1 LLLLATA
8 LVAPFVLHPQT
19 ALAQQTDVIRGRVI
33 GPDSLPVE
41 GATVTVT
48 SIANNT
54 NKQIR
59 TDKQGRFTIPFPGGD
74 GDYWVNISAFGFNA
88 KRFEVKRT
96 ADQEILVADAKLTRA
111 ATQLDAIKVNAQ
123 REKVNRNLL
132 NTDVSG
138 SERPVASGNLPADL
152 QGDLAAMVANL
163 PGVAYIPSSDGGPGG
178 FSVLG
183 LGADQN
189 NTTLNGLNFGGNNL
203 PRDAALSTSM
213 STSPYDV
220 SRGGFSG
227 GQINLRTRP
236 GSNIINRTMSANVD
250 APRMQWT
257 DRAAQA
263 LGQQYTNLSLSGLLS
278 GPIQL
283 DKAFYNISYQADRR
297 MNDLQTLLNT
307 DALGLR
313 TAGIA
318 QDSVTRLLNLLQASH
333 IPATVGGIPTNRVSD
348 RASLFGSFDLVPPTS
363 TSGQAFNV
371 SLYGNWGRTTPS
383 LLPLGSG
390 FAAELPSH
398 SGERNNWSASVQGRH
413 SSYFGF
419 GILTETTVGFS
430 ESRNYSS
437 PYLVMPNGS
446 VRVNSSFDDGTSGV
460 RTVAFGGNPG
470 MNQSLNTATGSFMN
484 QMSWFSAD
492 NKHRLKFTSELRH
505 ETYTQDLTNNELGSF
520 AYNSLGDLGANAPS
534 SFSRQLSPRRRS
546 EGQVIGAL
554 SLGDA
559 WRKTPDLQ
567 IQYGL
572 RVDANR
578 FTSLPTTNPEIE
590 RVFGVRN
597 SELPNR
603 VYLSPRI
610 GFSWTHGTAAQISA
624 FEGAVRGPRAVIR
637 GGVGMFQNTPGTQL
651 ITGALD
657 NTGLPSGVQQLT
669 CSGLATPTPD
679 WGAYSTNPGMIPDRC
694 ADGTAGSVFANNLPN
709 ATLFDPSYAA
719 QRSVRSNLQW
729 SGTTIGNRFFT
740 TIDATYSRNLNQ
752 PGSFDLNFNP
762 TVRFNLGDEAGRPVY
777 VQPTSIAPT
786 SGAIASRDAR
796 VSPLFSRV
804 SELRSDLQSES
815 KQLSVR
821 VSPFSFSSGF
831 NWSLS
836 YVLSDVR
843 EMYRGFSSTV
853 GDPRQTQWG
862 RSSMDSKHQFVY
874 TLGYNFFD
882 AVRVNWFGS
891 IRSPYP
897 FTPVVGGDV
906 NGDGYSND
914 RAFIFDPTKV
924 TDPTLVAGMQ
934 SLLANGS
941 TTAKECLR
949 SQLGQL
955 ASRNSCQG
963 PWTTSATLGVSF
975 NPVKVRMP
983 QRANISFQ
991 ISNPLTAADLL
1002 FHGENK
1008 LHGWGQQF
1016 APDQALLYV
1025 RGFDP
1030 QTNKYKY
1037 EVNQRF
1043 GATSVA
1049 QSAIRAPVTLTAQLR
1064 FDVGPTRERQTLSM
1078 MLDRGRTTPGTKIP
1092 EQMIKA
1098 MYSTNIGV
1106 SNPMAALLRSADTLR
1121 LTQTQADSVAALN
1134 RWFTIRLDSIWAPVA
1149 KYLATLPDRYDQDEA
1164 YDRYRVARQT
1174 SVDLLISLAPKLKSL
1189 LSSDQKRK
1197 LPAFISTSL
1206 DQRYLASVRSGT
1218 AGMGGGPMMMGGGGP
1233 VMMFGGGGD
1242 IPAGAQVIR
1251 VMTP

>member
-1 LLLLATA
+1 
-8 LVAPFVLHPQT
+8 
-19 ALAQQTDVIRGRVI
+19 
-33 GPDSLPVE
+33 
-41 GATVTVT
+41 
-48 SIANNT
+48 
-54 NKQIR
+54 
-59 TDKQGRFTIPFPGGD
+59 
-74 GDYWVNISAFGFNA
+74 
-88 KRFEVKRT
+88 
-96 ADQEILVADAKLTRA
+96 
-111 ATQLDAIKVNAQ
+111 
-123 REKVNRNLL
+123 
-132 NTDVSG
+132 
-138 SERPVASGNLPADL
+138 
-152 QGDLAAMVANL
+152 
-163 PGVAYIPSSDGGPGG
+163 
-178 FSVLG
+178 
-183 LGADQN
+183 
-189 NTTLNGLNFGGNNL
+189 
-203 PRDAALSTSM
+203 
-213 STSPYDV
+213 
-220 SRGGFSG
+220 
-227 GQINLRTRP
+227 
-236 GSNIINRTMSANVD
+236 
-250 APRMQWT
+250 
-257 DRAAQA
+257 
-263 LGQQYTNLSLSGLLS
+263 
-278 GPIQL
+278 
-283 DKAFYNISYQADRR
+283 
-297 MNDLQTLLNT
+297 
-307 DALGLR
+307 
-313 TAGIA
+313 
-318 QDSVTRLLNLLQASH
+318 
-333 IPATVGGIPTNRVSD
+333 
-348 RASLFGSFDLVPPTS
+348 
-363 TSGQAFNV
+363 
-371 SLYGNWGRTTPS
+371 
-383 LLPLGSG
+383 
-390 FAAELPSH
+390 
-398 SGERNNWSASVQGRH
+398 
-413 SSYFGF
+413 
-419 GILTETTVGFS
+419 
-430 ESRNYSS
+430 
-437 PYLVMPNGS
+437 
-446 VRVNSSFDDGTSGV
+446 
-460 RTVAFGGNPG
+460 
-470 MNQSLNTATGSFMN
+470 
-484 QMSWFSAD
+484 
-492 NKHRLKFTSELRH
+492 
-505 ETYTQDLTNNELGSF
+505 
-520 AYNSLGDLGANAPS
+520 
-534 SFSRQLSPRRRS
+534 
-546 EGQVIGAL
+546 
-554 SLGDA
+554 
-559 WRKTPDLQ
+559 
-567 IQYGL
+567 
-572 RVDANR
+572 
-578 FTSLPTTNPEIE
+578 
-590 RVFGVRN
+590 
-597 SELPNR
+597 
-603 VYLSPRI
+603 
-610 GFSWTHGTAAQISA
+610 
-624 FEGAVRGPRAVIR
+624 
-637 GGVGMFQNTPGTQL
+637 
-651 ITGALD
+651 
-657 NTGLPSGVQQLT
+657 
-669 CSGLATPTPD
+669 
-679 WGAYSTNPGMIPDRC
+679 
-694 ADGTAGSVFANNLPN
+694 
-709 ATLFDPSYAA
+709 
-719 QRSVRSNLQW
+719 
-729 SGTTIGNRFFT
+729 
-740 TIDATYSRNLNQ
+740 
-752 PGSFDLNFNP
+752 
-762 TVRFNLGDEAGRPVY
+762 
-777 VQPTSIAPT
+777 
-786 SGAIASRDAR
+786 
-796 VSPLFSRV
+796 
-804 SELRSDLQSES
+804 
-815 KQLSVR
+815 
-821 VSPFSFSSGF
+821 
-831 NWSLS
+831 
-836 YVLSDVR
+836 
-843 EMYRGFSSTV
+843 MYRGFSSTV